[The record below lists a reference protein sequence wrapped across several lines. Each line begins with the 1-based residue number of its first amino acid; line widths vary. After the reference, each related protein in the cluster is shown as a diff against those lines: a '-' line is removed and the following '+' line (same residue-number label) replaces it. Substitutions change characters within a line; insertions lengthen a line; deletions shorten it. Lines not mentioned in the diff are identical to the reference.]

1 MNNNIIDSVL
11 HVVGCELDPKE
22 LELKDGKSIAEL
34 LNGQQEKTEQTQ
46 TENQPNN
53 SN

>member
-1 MNNNIIDSVL
+1 MNENIIESVL

-34 LNGQQEKTEQTQ
+34 LDDQEKKQKTDQSATQ
-46 TENQPNN
+46 APN
-53 SN
+53 SR